1 MDLPPKLED
10 DLDLEEGEY
19 GPFDEYDPA
28 FEFPGDDS
36 QPQVSEHAS
45 YPRFSSPPPTA
56 PSLNRTTTLRLIAL
70 RSSVLSSSKRVAV
83 LDGHAEV
90 SIGRDVALTA
100 RIRLKEM
107 AVSKFH
113 VSIYWDGAKREW
125 GIVDQGSM
133 HGTYVRSTRDAST
146 STMGPVEQPQGIRL
160 SPPRTASLPKVLK
173 HLDEITIG
181 GTTFR
186 VHEHA
191 NRRPCPEC
199 SIDDKGEI
207 PLFTS
212 SSSSSKQSTQP
223 STQEPKKRKL
233 AVDENVRDPR
243 KAMAKLKSSLMSR
256 HQVSNTKVSTSLY
269 KDRSAL
275 RRELHPEPKPP
286 IPLIPQPLVPPPIHR
301 RALSLPDPSPPQPE
315 PPAPPPPISSD
326 TIGHKLLLSQGW
338 NPGTALGENPTIG
351 LIEPLEIQ
359 QRPHRA
365 GLGVQSSSKPLSS
378 EILKWTPDWQEEAK
392 RRRWNDAGQK

>member
-1 MDLPPKLED
+1 MDYPPKLED

-19 GPFDEYDPA
+19 GPFDEYDPSL
-28 FEFPGDDS
+28 EFPGEDS

-56 PSLNRTTTLRLIAL
+56 PSSLNRTTTLRLIAIK
-70 RSSVLSSSKRVAV
+70 STVLSSSKRVAV

-125 GIVDQGSM
+125 GIVDRGSM
-133 HGTYVRSTRDAST
+133 HGTYVWSTRNAST
-146 STMGPVEQPQGIRL
+146 SIAGSAEQPQGTRL
-160 SPPRTASLPKVLK
+160 SPPRMASLPKVLR

-186 VHEHA
+186 VHEHS
-191 NRRPCPEC
+191 NGRPCPEC
-199 SIDDKGEI
+199 TIDDKGEI
-207 PLFTS
+207 PLFAS
-212 SSSSSKQSTQP
+212 SSSSSKP

-233 AVDENVRDPR
+233 DVEENARDPR

-256 HQVSNTKVSTSLY
+256 HQVPDTKVPTSLY

-275 RRELHPEPKPP
+275 RRELHPDPKLPVPP
-286 IPLIPQPLVPPPIHR
+286 IPPSLVPPPIHR
-301 RALSLPDPSPPQPE
+301 RALSLPDPSPSQPE
-315 PPAPPPPISSD
+315 PSAPPKPISSD
-326 TIGHKLLLSQGW
+326 SIGHKLLLSQGW

-351 LIEPLEIQ
+351 LTEPLEIQ
-359 QRPHRA
+359 QRSHRA
-365 GLGVQSSSKPLSS
+365 GLGAQSSSKSFSS
-378 EILKWTPDWQEEAK
+378 ETSKWAPDWQEEAK
-392 RRRWNDAGQK
+392 RRRWNDAGQR